1 MSVVT
6 RLSLFV
12 RLSCVYIRSRNLRF
26 LRIQVSPKTGTMAS
40 ISEGISSYIIIQ
52 FWSINSFIIFSVS
65 LASNNDFFHL
75 LTFVF
80 LSTAFHV
87 QPGEVNPYWEPPPL
101 PKGTFFCWLKKYI
114 SLSEFQV
121 FVRICWSKTLAIL
134 RGTINTSYKKIMNR
148 GNK

>member
-1 MSVVT
+1 
-6 RLSLFV
+6 
-12 RLSCVYIRSRNLRF
+12 
-26 LRIQVSPKTGTMAS
+26 MAS

-101 PKGTFFCWLKKYI
+101 PKGTLFCWLKNI
-114 SLSEFQV
+114 FLSANSKFLCEFAGLK
-121 FVRICWSKTLAIL
+121 R
-134 RGTINTSYKKIMNR
+134 
-148 GNK
+148 